1 MDPRRSAKDVLRC
14 DLCETPV
21 PPMYYDICH
30 IHLCKAC
37 VGGHLS
43 DFSKDHKIVP
53 FEKRGST
60 TKCPNHSSKICELNV
75 NFTVNNATFQ
85 FACSAQLPQNIK
97 DIKLST

>member
-43 DFSKDHKIVP
+43 DFSKDHNIVP

-75 NFTVNNATFQ
+75 N
-85 FACSAQLPQNIK
+85 LM
-97 DIKLST
+97 